1 MPLAKVPP
9 GLAHGS
15 ASSRSTPW
23 AWVRHVAVVQWGRTY
38 AEALRSVCCRAFPK
52 ADIQAH
58 GTGAEVLAALR
69 AKPVD
74 LLLQTLMFPDMD
86 GVDLLRIVMQEKL
99 AVRVLVA
106 SRRRDEQCLYALR
119 NARFDGIV
127 DTLDASVETLMEA
140 LHLVAAGHAYVSPSF
155 RDILIDRIVPS
166 DLWHQFTPAEIRI
179 FTVIGDGSDDHEAA
193 LILGLS
199 AATVQTHRRNIMHK
213 LGVTSSAKL
222 VREAIRLGMVQITA
236 EGHTIRPGVSREP
249 LLGEPAPAKF
259 TARTG

>member
-1 MPLAKVPP
+1 MLLAKDPP
-9 GLAHGS
+9 GLAIEPT
-15 ASSRSTPW
+15 SSRSAPW
-23 AWVRHVAVVQWGRTY
+23 AWVKHVAVVQWGRTY
-38 AEALRSVCCRAFPK
+38 AEALQSVCHRAFPK
-52 ADIQAH
+52 ASTQAF
-58 GTGAEVLAALR
+58 GSGSEVLAALR

-74 LLLQTLMFPDMD
+74 VLLQTLMFPDMD
-86 GVDLLRIVMQEKL
+86 GVDLLNCVMREKL

-140 LHLVAAGHAYVSPSF
+140 LHLVAAGHAYVSPAF
-155 RDILIDRIVPS
+155 RDILIDRIAPS
-166 DLWHQFTPAEIRI
+166 NLWHQFTPAEIRT

-193 LILGLS
+193 QLLGLS

-222 VREAIRLGMVQITA
+222 VREAIRLGMVQITS
-236 EGHTIRPGVSREP
+236 EGQVIRPGVSREP
-249 LLGEPAPAKF
+249 LLGEPQPAKF

>member
-1 MPLAKVPP
+1 MPLAKDPP

-15 ASSRSTPW
+15 AAPRSSPW
-23 AWVRHVAVVQWGRTY
+23 AWVKHVAVVQWGRTY
-38 AEALRSVCCRAFPK
+38 AEALRSICCRAFPK
-52 ADIQAH
+52 AAIQAH
-58 GTGAEVLAALR
+58 GTGSEALAALR

-86 GVDLLRIVMQEKL
+86 GVDLLKTVTQEKL

-140 LHLVAAGHAYVSPSF
+140 LHLVAAGQAYVSPAF

-193 LILGLS
+193 QMLGLS

-213 LGVTSSAKL
+213 LGVASSAKL
-222 VREAIRLGMVQITA
+222 VREAIRLGMIQITS
-236 EGHTIRPGVSREP
+236 EGHVIRPGVNRGS
-249 LLGEPAPAKF
+249 LLSEPAPTRNLDKI
-259 TARTG
+259 